1 MTFAFS
7 LIAVNSKV
15 FQSQKLNSLTEMKNE
30 T

>member
-1 MTFAFS
+1 MTFS
-7 LIAVNSKV
+7 LITHSVNSKV